1 MNTHPE
7 SNHYDVLVIGAG
19 PAGYVAAI
27 RCAQL
32 GLTTACIDDW
42 TGPQGEHCL
51 GGTFLNAGCIP
62 SIALLQSARY
72 FQLLQGDIA
81 EHGIQV
87 SGLELDV
94 TTMIQRKNKVVQT
107 LSNQIATLFKANAI
121 QSIHGRA
128 RLLDGL
134 RVEVTPLPSNDETL
148 FLTAEHII
156 LATGSTPYETDIAP
170 LDGDAIVDS
179 LAAMHFKKTPKRL
192 GIIGAGVIGLEHASV
207 WGNLGSKVTLLD
219 AQDQFLPLVDQQIS
233 QQALQQF
240 KQQGFDIRL
249 GARVIEAKKTPKQ
262 IAVHYEDQNGQ
273 HKLILDQ
280 LIVAIGRKPNT
291 DGLFAA
297 EVDLL
302 LDEAGFVHVDD
313 ACMTSLPNIY
323 AIGDLVRGPMLAHK
337 GSEEGILVAETIAG
351 IDRTLDYEAIPCVIY
366 TEPGIAWVGQNEQTL
381 KASGTEIKTGIF
393 PFSANGC
400 AQATGAT
407 DGMVKIIADKLSDK
421 ILGVHIVGHAASE
434 LIAEAVLAIEFS
446 ASTEDLVRTIHAHP
460 SLSKAL
466 HEAALAVDNKA
477 LHIPPM

>member
-1 MNTHPE
+1 MNSKQE
-7 SNHYDVLVIGAG
+7 SYHYDVIIIGAG

-32 GLTTACIDDW
+32 DLKVACIDDW
-42 TGPQGEHCL
+42 TGSQGEHCL

-62 SIALLQSARY
+62 SMALLQSARY
-72 FQLLQGDIA
+72 FQLLQSDIA
-81 EHGIQV
+81 EHGINI
-87 SGLELDV
+87 SGLELDISK
-94 TTMIQRKNKVVQT
+94 MIQRKNKVVQT
-107 LSNQIATLFKANAI
+107 LSDQIVNLFKANAI

-128 RLLDGL
+128 HLLDGQ
-134 RVEVTPLPSNDETL
+134 RVEVKPLADGKEAQI
-148 FLTAEHII
+148 LTAEHII
-156 LATGSTPYETDIAP
+156 LATGSAPYETDIAP
-170 LDGDAIVDS
+170 LDGKAIVDS
-179 LAAMHFKKTPKRL
+179 LAAMHFNEVPKRL

-207 WGNLGSKVTLLD
+207 WGGLGAKVTLLD

-233 QQALQQF
+233 QEALRQF

-249 GARVIEAKKTPKQ
+249 GARVIAAKRTPKQ
-262 IAVHYEDQNGQ
+262 ISVHYEDQNGQ
-273 HKLILDQ
+273 HKLILDK

-291 DGLFAA
+291 EGLFAA

-337 GSEEGILVAETIAG
+337 GSEEGIMVAETIAG
-351 IDRTLDYEAIPCVIY
+351 INRTLNYEAIPCVIY

-381 KASGTEIKTGIF
+381 KAAGKAIKTGVF

-407 DGMVKIIADKLSDK
+407 DGMVKIISDKVSDK

-434 LIAEAVLAIEFS
+434 IIAEAVLAIEFS

-466 HEAALAVDNKA
+466 HEAALAVDNNA
-477 LHIPPM
+477 LHIPLT